1 MQPFEYASPTT
12 KEQAAKLLAVAG
24 SAPLAGGSDLLAL
37 LKDGIETPKRL
48 VNLKAI
54 PELAGIRFEAETG
67 VKIGAAV
74 TLSEIATDP
83 VVRRELPVLAEVA
96 GHAAGPQ
103 IRNVATL
110 GGNLC
115 QRPRC
120 WYFRNGH
127 GLLAQKD
134 GKSMVTEGANR
145 YHAILGGGGPARF
158 VHPSTVAPLLVA
170 LGAQVVVFGPNGG
183 RLLDLARL
191 YREPQGA
198 EEREHALEPGEY
210 LFGVNVP
217 PLAGKKAA
225 SYEVRQRES
234 LDWSLATAAVVLEID
249 GGNGGKVRSSRIVL
263 GQVAPTPWLVPEVQ
277 AYLRGKVIT
286 PETAAE
292 AGELAVAGARP
303 LSENRY
309 KVQLTKVAVKRAL
322 LQAAGISQAA
332 DAEGGA

>member
-54 PELAGIRFEAETG
+54 PELSGIRLEAEAG
-67 VKIGAAV
+67 VRIGAAV
-74 TLSEIATDP
+74 TLSEIAADP
-83 VVRRELPVLAEVA
+83 VVRRELPELAEVA

-120 WYFRNGH
+120 WYFRNGY

-145 YHAILGGGGPARF
+145 YHAILGSGGPARF

-191 YREPQGA
+191 YREPQEAG
-198 EEREHALEPGEY
+198 EREHALEPGEY

-234 LDWSLATAAVVLEID
+234 LDWSLATAAVVLD
-249 GGNGGKVRSSRIVL
+249 LDGGKVRSSRIVL

-277 AYLRGKVIT
+277 AYLRGKAIT
-286 PETAAE
+286 PETASK

-303 LSENRY
+303 LSENLY

-332 DAEGGA
+332 ETQGGA

>member
-1 MQPFEYASPTT
+1 MQPFEYASPST

-54 PELAGIRFEAETG
+54 PELAGIRTEG
-67 VKIGAAV
+67 GMVKIGAAV
-74 TLSEIATDP
+74 TLAEIAADP
-83 VVRRELPVLAEVA
+83 TVRREVPVLAEVA

-120 WYFRNGH
+120 WYFRNGY
-127 GLLAQKD
+127 GLLPEQG
-134 GKSMVTEGANR
+134 GKSMVVDGANR
-145 YHAILGGGGPARF
+145 YHAILGSGGAARF
-158 VHPSTVAPLLVA
+158 VHPSTVAPLLIA
-170 LGAQVVVFGPNGG
+170 LGAQAVVFGPNGG

-191 YREPQGA
+191 YREPQAAG
-198 EEREHALEPGEY
+198 EREHALEPGEY
-210 LFGVNVP
+210 VFGVNVP

-234 LDWSLATAAVVLEID
+234 LDWSLATAAVVLELD
-249 GGNGGKVRSSRIVL
+249 DGNGSKVRSSRIVL
-263 GQVAPTPWLVPEVQ
+263 GQVAPTPWLVPEAQ
-277 AYLRGKVIT
+277 AFLRGKAIT
-286 PETAAE
+286 PETAAK

-309 KVQLTKVAVKRAL
+309 KVQLTRVAVKRAL
-322 LQAAGISQAA
+322 LEAAGVSQAA